1 MKNKLEYRL
10 FGRVKSRKK
19 IDRDK
24 YKNILDKYNTFDLN
38 IKDNNILDIG
48 TGYGES
54 SLYLSKKYL
63 KSKIYTCDKYIN
75 GNFNLLKKIEEE
87 NLQNIRVHDGNVYE
101 VLDQINI
108 NKYFN
113 SIYIFFPD
121 PWPKKKHNKRRLI
134 DVYFLKKIF
143 NYLKPNGNIYIS
155 TDSVNY
161 FNSILLSCYKT
172 KNMYNW
178 VNQHCMFKNYKDYFP
193 FETKYYKKAIN
204 SGRLPLFLI
213 LEKL

>member
-10 FGRVKSRKK
+10 YGRVKSRKK

-121 PWPKKKHNKRRLI
+121 PWPKKKHNKRRI
-134 DVYFLKKIF
+134 VSDIFLQKIYPYIK
-143 NYLKPNGNIYIS
+143 NKGLIYIA
-155 TDSVNY
+155 TDSSSYIKAILKCIYRQKDIYKWINQ
-161 FNSILLSCYKT
+161 NGIHLSIKDFLHIDT
-172 KNMYNW
+172 K
-178 VNQHCMFKNYKDYFP
+178 F
-193 FETKYYKKAIN
+193 YKKAIIN
-204 SGRLPLFLI
+204 GKNPSLFI
-213 LEKL
+213 LKKI